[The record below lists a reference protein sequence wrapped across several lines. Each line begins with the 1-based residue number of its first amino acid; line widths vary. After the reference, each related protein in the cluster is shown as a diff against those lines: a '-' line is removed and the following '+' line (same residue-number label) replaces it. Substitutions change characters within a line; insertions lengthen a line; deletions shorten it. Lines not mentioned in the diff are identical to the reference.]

1 MAGVSVST
9 PSKENSPTYG
19 LSKTGAAL
27 TDKAQLNIASSILT
41 QEVID
46 GLKKADESVQ
56 VKPLT
61 LKIDKNTKKQAD
73 ITALTTLVSNLKTSY
88 ADVANETAML
98 KRTVS
103 AAGSGSVTASVEA
116 GVAEQTVR
124 LSVSQIAQVDSYQ
137 SKGFTSRSDTLEGIS
152 GEQSLTLSVGDKS
165 VDIKV
170 GPSTTLENIINQIND
185 GAGDVLKASIV
196 NTGGE
201 NGYKMILQ
209 SKESGEKNQIKFS
222 VKGSDKTAAEG
233 AKNVLKALGFNATET
248 EVKDDKSGTITG
260 YNLVIDTA
268 DTSAGGKQLQKAQD
282 AKFNFNGIDITRSS
296 NKVDDLIIG
305 VTFNL
310 NNVDEKNSTT
320 GALKESVI
328 TIGKDTDAVV
338 KSLKSMVTAYN
349 DLISNIT
356 TATSYDRENDVA
368 GTLNGM
374 SEITGIKRKLQNLF
388 ESTNSDGKSLQSFG
402 FSFTEKGVLSVDES
416 KLKDA
421 INKDYEGFKSFFTN
435 STEYKNA
442 GVFGTNKINETL
454 KDEISNAKL
463 KINGK
468 EIEIKLDKGDPV
480 KNANELVKLINDA
493 DIPNVKARLA
503 DNGVLQLIGTSGK
516 DIEISKDSDSTLLKA
531 LGLVAGTTPGSSTK
545 KKGFFDKLGDI
556 VTGLIGKEGT
566 LTNLTTSLKDK
577 AKIVK
582 SQKDRVQAT
591 LDKKYTMMQKQFST
605 IAVQMNALENSFNSL
620 KNTFDAMLNSN
631 K

>member
-19 LSKTGAAL
+19 LSKTGAAVS
-27 TDKAQLNIASSILT
+27 DKAQLNIASSILT
-41 QEVID
+41 QDVID
-46 GLKKADESVQ
+46 GLKDADESVQ
-56 VKPLT
+56 IKPLT

-73 ITALTTLVSNLKTSY
+73 ITALTTLVSTLKTSY

-103 AAGSGSVTASVEA
+103 AAGSGSVTANVEA

-124 LSVSQIAQVDSYQ
+124 LSVSQLAQVDSYQ
-137 SKGFTSRSDTLEGIS
+137 SKGFKSRSDTLTGITK
-152 GEQSLTLSVGDKS
+152 EESLTLSVGDKS

-170 GPSTTLENIINQIND
+170 GASTTLEDIINQIND
-185 GAGDVLKASIV
+185 GAGDAIKASIV

-222 VKGSDKTAAEG
+222 VKGSDQAAADG
-233 AKNVLKALGFNATET
+233 AKDVLKALGFNATEKAVT
-248 EVKDDKSGTITG
+248 DEKGNTTG
-260 YNLVIDTA
+260 FDFSLDFTNSEA
-268 DTSAGGKQLQKAQD
+268 KQLQKAQD

-296 NKVDDLIIG
+296 NSVDDLIIG

-349 DLISNIT
+349 DLISNVS
-356 TATSYDRENDVA
+356 TATSYDRDNGVA

-416 KLKDA
+416 KLKDT
-421 INKDYEGFKSFFTN
+421 ISKDYEGFKSFFTN

-442 GVFGTNKINETL
+442 GVFGEVQINTKL
-454 KDEISNAKL
+454 DDISGKL

-468 EIEIKLDKGDPV
+468 EIQIDLNKGNAV
-480 KNANELVKLINDA
+480 QNANELVRLINDA
-493 DIPNVKARLA
+493 EIPNVTARLA
-503 DNGVLQLIGTSGK
+503 DNGVLQLVGTGGK
-516 DIEISKDSDSTLLKA
+516 DIEISKDSDPTLLSA
-531 LGLVAGTTPGSSTK
+531 LGLEAGTTPGSSTD
-545 KKGFFDKLGDI
+545 KKGFFDKLSDI
-556 VTGLIGKEGT
+556 VTGLIGTEGT
-566 LTNLTTSLKDK
+566 LTNLTSSLKDK
-577 AKIVK
+577 SKIIQ
-582 SQKDRVQAT
+582 SQKDKVQAT
-591 LDKKYTMMQKQFST
+591 LDKKYAMMQKQFST

-620 KNTFDAMLNSN
+620 KNTFDALLNSN

>member
-19 LSKTGAAL
+19 LSKTGAAVS
-27 TDKAQLNIASSILT
+27 DKAQLNIASSILT
-41 QEVID
+41 QDVID
-46 GLKKADESVQ
+46 GLKDADESVKI
-56 VKPLT
+56 KPLT

-73 ITALTTLVSNLKTSY
+73 ITALTTLVSTLKTSY

-103 AAGSGSVTASVEA
+103 AAGSGSVTANVEA

-124 LSVSQIAQVDSYQ
+124 LSVSQLAQVDSYQ
-137 SKGFTSRSDTLEGIS
+137 SKGFKSRSETLNLGKE
-152 GEQSLTLSVGDKS
+152 ESLTLSVGDKS

-170 GPSTTLENIINQIND
+170 GASTTLEDIINQIND
-185 GAGDVLKASIV
+185 GAGDAIKASIV

-201 NGYKMILQ
+201 NGYKIILQ

-222 VKGSDKTAAEG
+222 VKGSDPDALKG
-233 AKNVLKALGFNATET
+233 AQDVLEKLGFKTNQTPITDEKGNT
-248 EVKDDKSGTITG
+248 TG
-260 YNLVIDTA
+260 YNLTINTA

-296 NKVDDLIIG
+296 NSVDDLIIG

-349 DLISNIT
+349 DLISNVS

-416 KLKDA
+416 KLKDT
-421 INKDYEGFKSFFTN
+421 ISKDYEGFKSFFTN

-442 GVFGTNKINETL
+442 GVFGKVEINQKL
-454 KDEISNAKL
+454 DDISNAKL

-468 EIEIKLDKGDPV
+468 EIDINLNKNNAV
-480 KNANELVKLINDA
+480 KNANELVRLINDA
-493 DIPNVKARLA
+493 EIPNVTARLA
-503 DNGVLQLIGTSGK
+503 DNGVLQLVGTSGK
-516 DIEISKDSDSTLLKA
+516 DIEISKDSNDALLKA
-531 LGLVAGTTPGSSTK
+531 LGLEAGTTPGSSTD
-545 KKGFFDKLGDI
+545 KKGFFDKLSDI
-556 VTGLIGKEGT
+556 VTGLIGTEGT

-577 AKIVK
+577 SKIIQ
-582 SQKDRVQAT
+582 SQKDKVQAT
-591 LDKKYTMMQKQFST
+591 LDKKYAMMQKQFST

-620 KNTFDAMLNSN
+620 KNTFDALLNSN

>member
-19 LSKTGAAL
+19 LSKTGAAVS
-27 TDKAQLNIASSILT
+27 DKAQLNIASSILT
-41 QEVID
+41 QDVID

-73 ITALTTLVSNLKTSY
+73 ITALTTLVSTLKTSY

-137 SKGFTSRSDTLEGIS
+137 SKGFNSRSDTLTGIS
-152 GEQSLTLSVGDKS
+152 SDQSLTLSVGDKS

-170 GPSTTLENIINQIND
+170 GPSTTLEDIINQIND

-222 VKGSDKTAAEG
+222 VKGDQAAADG
-233 AKNVLKALGFNATET
+233 AKKVLSALGFNATEKA
-248 EVKDDKSGTITG
+248 VIDDKGATTG
-260 YNLVIDTA
+260 FDFSFNFTGSEA
-268 DTSAGGKQLQKAQD
+268 KQLQKAQD

-356 TATSYDRENDVA
+356 TATSYDRDNDVA

-442 GVFGTNKINETL
+442 GVFGKETINTNL
-454 KDEISNAKL
+454 KDISGKL

-468 EIEIKLDKGDPV
+468 EIDINLNKNNAV
-480 KNANELVKLINDA
+480 QNANELVRLINDA
-493 DIPNVKARLA
+493 EIPNVTARLA
-503 DNGVLQLIGTSGK
+503 DNGVLQLVGTGGK
-516 DIEISKDSDSTLLKA
+516 DIEISNDSNADLLKA
-531 LGLVAGTTPGSSTK
+531 LGLEAGTTPGSSTD
-545 KKGFFDKLGDI
+545 KKGFFDKLSDI
-556 VTGLIGKEGT
+556 VTGLIGTEGT
-566 LTNLTTSLKDK
+566 LTNLTSSLKDK
-577 AKIVK
+577 SKIIQ
-582 SQKDRVQAT
+582 SQKDKVQAT
-591 LDKKYTMMQKQFST
+591 LDKKYAMMQKQFST

-620 KNTFDAMLNSN
+620 KNTFDALLNSN

>member
-19 LSKTGAAL
+19 LSKTGAAVS
-27 TDKAQLNIASSILT
+27 DKAQLNIASSILT
-41 QEVID
+41 QDVID
-46 GLKKADESVQ
+46 GLKDADESVQ
-56 VKPLT
+56 IKPLT

-73 ITALTTLVSNLKTSY
+73 ITALTTLVSTLKTSY

-137 SKGFTSRSDTLEGIS
+137 SKGFTSRSDTLTGIS
-152 GEQSLTLSVGDKS
+152 SDQSLTLSVGDKS

-170 GPSTTLENIINQIND
+170 GQSTTLEDIINQIND

-196 NTGGE
+196 NTGGD

-222 VKGSDKTAAEG
+222 VKGSDQAAADG
-233 AKNVLKALGFNATET
+233 AKKVLSALGFNATET
-248 EVKDDKSGTITG
+248 AVKDDKGTTTG
-260 YNLVIDTA
+260 FDFSLDFTKSEA
-268 DTSAGGKQLQKAQD
+268 KQLQKAQD

-296 NKVDDLIIG
+296 NSVDDLIIG

-349 DLISNIT
+349 DLISNIS
-356 TATSYDRENDVA
+356 TATSYDRENGVA

-388 ESTNSDGKSLQSFG
+388 ESSNSDGKSLQSFG

-416 KLKDA
+416 KLKDT
-421 INKDYEGFKSFFTN
+421 ISKDYEGFKSFFTN

-442 GVFGTNKINETL
+442 GVFGKETININL
-454 KDEISNAKL
+454 KDISGKL

-468 EIEIKLDKGDPV
+468 EIEINLNNNNDAV
-480 KNANELVKLINDA
+480 KNANELVRLINDA
-493 DIPNVKARLA
+493 EIPNVTARLA
-503 DNGVLQLIGTSGK
+503 DNGVLQLVGTGGK
-516 DIEISKDSDSTLLKA
+516 DIEISKGVDDNLLSA
-531 LGLVAGTTPGSSTK
+531 LGLEAGTTPGSSTD
-545 KKGFFDKLGDI
+545 KKGFFDKLSDI
-556 VTGLIGKEGT
+556 VTGLIGTEGT
-566 LTNLTTSLKDK
+566 LTNLTSSLKDK
-577 AKIVK
+577 SKIIQ
-582 SQKDRVQAT
+582 SQKDKVQAT
-591 LDKKYTMMQKQFST
+591 LDKKYAMMQKQFAT

-620 KNTFDAMLNSN
+620 KNTFDALLNSN

>member
-19 LSKTGAAL
+19 LSKTGAAVS
-27 TDKAQLNIASSILT
+27 DKAQLNIASSILT
-41 QEVID
+41 QDVID
-46 GLKKADESVQ
+46 GLKDADESVQ
-56 VKPLT
+56 IKPLT

-73 ITALTTLVSNLKTSY
+73 ITALTTLVSTLKTSY

-103 AAGSGSVTASVEA
+103 AAGSGSVTANVEA

-124 LSVSQIAQVDSYQ
+124 LSVSQLAQVDSYQ
-137 SKGFTSRSDTLEGIS
+137 SKGFKSRSETLKDITS
-152 GEQSLTLSVGDKS
+152 DQSLTLSVGDKS

-170 GPSTTLENIINQIND
+170 GASTTLEDIINQIND
-185 GAGDVLKASIV
+185 GAGDAIKASIV

-222 VKGSDKTAAEG
+222 VKGDQADG
-233 AKNVLKALGFNATET
+233 AKAVLSALGFNATET
-248 EVKDDKSGTITG
+248 AVKDDKGTTTG
-260 YNLVIDTA
+260 FDFSLDFTKSEA
-268 DTSAGGKQLQKAQD
+268 KQLQKAQD

-296 NKVDDLIIG
+296 NSVDDLIIG

-349 DLISNIT
+349 DLISNIS
-356 TATSYDRENDVA
+356 TATSYDRENGVA

-388 ESTNSDGKSLQSFG
+388 ESSNSDGKSLQNFG

-416 KLKDA
+416 KLKDT
-421 INKDYEGFKSFFTN
+421 ISKDYEGFKSFFTN

-442 GVFGTNKINETL
+442 GVFGSVQINTNLN
-454 KDEISNAKL
+454 DISGKL

-468 EIEIKLDKGDPV
+468 EIDINLNKNNAV
-480 KNANELVKLINDA
+480 QNANELVRLINDA
-493 DIPNVKARLA
+493 EIPNVTARLA
-503 DNGVLQLIGTSGK
+503 DNGVLQLIGTGGK
-516 DIEISKDSDSTLLKA
+516 DIEISKGVDDNLLQK
-531 LGLVAGTTPGSSTK
+531 LGLEAGTTPGSSTD
-545 KKGFFDKLGDI
+545 KKGFFDKLSDI
-556 VTGLIGKEGT
+556 VTGLIGTEGT
-566 LTNLTTSLKDK
+566 LTNLTSGLKDK
-577 AKIVK
+577 SKIIQ
-582 SQKDRVQAT
+582 SQKDKVQAT
-591 LDKKYTMMQKQFST
+591 LDKKYAMMQKQFST

-620 KNTFDAMLNSN
+620 KNTFDALLNSN

>member
-19 LSKTGAAL
+19 LSKTGAAVS
-27 TDKAQLNIASSILT
+27 DKAQLNIASSILT
-41 QEVID
+41 QDVID
-46 GLKKADESVQ
+46 KLKDADESVQ
-56 VKPLT
+56 IKPLT

-73 ITALTTLVSNLKTSY
+73 ITALTTLVSTLKTSY

-103 AAGSGSVTASVEA
+103 ATGSGSVTANVEA

-124 LSVSQIAQVDSYQ
+124 LSVSQLAQVDSFQ
-137 SKGFTSRSDTLEGIS
+137 SKGFESRSSTLNLS
-152 GEQSLTLSVGDKS
+152 SNAEQSISLSVGGKS
-165 VDIKV
+165 VDLKI
-170 GPSTTLENIINQIND
+170 GSSTTLEEIINQVND
-185 GAGDVLKASIV
+185 KAGDVLKASIV

-201 NGYKMILQ
+201 NGYKLILQ
-209 SKESGEKNQIKFS
+209 TKESGEKNQIKFS
-222 VKGSDKTAAEG
+222 VKGDQAAADGAKDILSKLGFDATATENADKT
-233 AKNVLKALGFNATET
+233 GF
-248 EVKDDKSGTITG
+248 DFSLDFSKSE
-260 YNLVIDTA
+260 A
-268 DTSAGGKQLQKAQD
+268 KQLQKAQD
-282 AKFNFNGIDITRSS
+282 AKFTFNGIDITRSS
-296 NKVDDLIIG
+296 NSVDDLIVG

-310 NNVDEKNSTT
+310 NSVDEKNSTT

-328 TIGKDTDAVV
+328 TIGKDTEAVV
-338 KSLKSMVTAYN
+338 KSLKDMVTAYN

-368 GTLNGM
+368 GTLNGV
-374 SEITGIKRKLQNLF
+374 SEITGMKRQLTSLF
-388 ESTNSDGKSLQSFG
+388 NSMNEDGKSLQNFG
-402 FSFTEKGVLSVDES
+402 FSFTDKGVLSLDES

-435 STEYKNA
+435 STEYENA
-442 GVFGTNKINETL
+442 GVFGTVQINTNL
-454 KDEISNAKL
+454 NDISGKL

-468 EIEIKLDKGDPV
+468 EIDIKLDKGSAI
-480 KNANELVKLINDA
+480 KNANELIKLINDA
-493 DIPNVKARLA
+493 EIPNVTARLTE
-503 DNGVLQLIGTSGK
+503 NGSLQLIGTSGK
-516 DIEISKDSDSTLLKA
+516 DIEISKDSDATLLSA
-531 LGLVAGTTPGSSTK
+531 LGLKTGITPGSSIN

-577 AKIVK
+577 AKIIN
-582 SQKDRVQAT
+582 SQKSRVQET

-620 KNTFDAMLNSN
+620 KSTFDALLNSN

>member
-19 LSKTGAAL
+19 LSKTGAAVS
-27 TDKAQLNIASSILT
+27 DKAQLNIASSILT
-41 QEVID
+41 QDVID
-46 GLKKADESVQ
+46 GLKDADESVQ
-56 VKPLT
+56 IKPLT

-73 ITALTTLVSNLKTSY
+73 ITALTTLVSTLKTSY

-103 AAGSGSVTASVEA
+103 AAGSGSVTANVEA

-124 LSVSQIAQVDSYQ
+124 LSVSQLAQVDSYQ
-137 SKGFTSRSDTLEGIS
+137 SKGFKSRSETLNLGKE
-152 GEQSLTLSVGDKS
+152 ESLTLSVGDKS

-170 GPSTTLENIINQIND
+170 GASTTLEDIINQIND
-185 GAGDVLKASIV
+185 GAGDAIKASIV

-222 VKGSDKTAAEG
+222 VAGNDPDALKG
-233 AKNVLKALGFNATET
+233 AKDVLEKLGFKAKET
-248 EVKDDKSGTITG
+248 AIQDDKGTTTG
-260 YNLVIDTA
+260 YDLVIDTA

-296 NKVDDLIIG
+296 NSVDDLIIG

-349 DLISNIT
+349 DLISNIS
-356 TATSYDRENDVA
+356 TATSYDRENGVA

-388 ESTNSDGKSLQSFG
+388 ESSNSDGKSLQNFG

-416 KLKDA
+416 KLKDT
-421 INKDYEGFKSFFTN
+421 ISKDYEGFKSFFTN

-442 GVFGTNKINETL
+442 GVFGTEKINTKL
-454 KDEISNAKL
+454 DDISGKL

-468 EIEIKLDKGDPV
+468 EIEINLNNNNDAV
-480 KNANELVKLINDA
+480 KNANELVRLINDA
-493 DIPNVKARLA
+493 EIPNVTARLA
-503 DNGVLQLIGTSGK
+503 DNGVLQLVGTGGK
-516 DIEISKDSDSTLLKA
+516 DIEISKDSNADLLKA
-531 LGLVAGTTPGSSTK
+531 LGLEAGTTPGSSTD
-545 KKGFFDKLGDI
+545 KKGFFDKLSDI
-556 VTGLIGKEGT
+556 VTGLIGTEGT
-566 LTNLTTSLKDK
+566 LTNLTSSLKDK
-577 AKIVK
+577 SKIIQ
-582 SQKDRVQAT
+582 SQKDKVQAT
-591 LDKKYTMMQKQFST
+591 LDKKYAMMQKQFAT

-620 KNTFDAMLNSN
+620 KNTFDALLNSN

>member
-19 LSKTGAAL
+19 LSKTGAAVS
-27 TDKAQLNIASSILT
+27 DKAQLNIASSILT
-41 QEVID
+41 QDVID
-46 GLKKADESVQ
+46 GLKDADESVQ
-56 VKPLT
+56 IKPLT

-73 ITALTTLVSNLKTSY
+73 ITALTTLVSTLKTSY

-98 KRTVS
+98 KRTVT
-103 AAGSGSVTASVEA
+103 AAGSGSVTANVEA

-124 LSVSQIAQVDSYQ
+124 LSVSQLAQVDSYQ
-137 SKGFTSRSDTLEGIS
+137 SKGFKSRSETLNLGKE
-152 GEQSLTLSVGDKS
+152 ESLTLSVGDKS

-170 GPSTTLENIINQIND
+170 GASTTLEDIINQIND
-185 GAGDVLKASIV
+185 GAGDAIKASIV

-222 VKGSDKTAAEG
+222 VKGSDQTAADG
-233 AKNVLKALGFNATET
+233 AKQVLSALGFNATET
-248 EVKDDKSGTITG
+248 AVKDDKGTTTG
-260 YNLVIDTA
+260 FNFTLDFTGSEA
-268 DTSAGGKQLQKAQD
+268 KQLQKAQD

-296 NKVDDLIIG
+296 NSVDDLIIG

-349 DLISNIT
+349 DLISNVS
-356 TATSYDRENDVA
+356 TATSYDRENGVA

-416 KLKDA
+416 KLKDT
-421 INKDYEGFKSFFTN
+421 ISKDYEGFKSFFTN

-442 GVFGTNKINETL
+442 GVFGSVQINTKL
-454 KDEISNAKL
+454 DDISGKL

-468 EIEIKLDKGDPV
+468 EIDINLNKNNAV
-480 KNANELVKLINDA
+480 KNANELVRLINDA
-493 DIPNVKARLA
+493 EIPNVTARLA

-516 DIEISKDSDSTLLKA
+516 DIEISKDSNADLLKA
-531 LGLVAGTTPGSSTK
+531 LGLEVGTTPGSSTD
-545 KKGFFDKLGDI
+545 KKGFFDKLSDI
-556 VTGLIGKEGT
+556 VTGLIGTEGT

-577 AKIVK
+577 SKIIQ

-591 LDKKYTMMQKQFST
+591 LDKKYAMMQKQFST

-620 KNTFDAMLNSN
+620 KNTFDALLNSN

>member
-19 LSKTGAAL
+19 LSKTGAAVS
-27 TDKAQLNIASSILT
+27 DKAQLNIASSILT
-41 QEVID
+41 QDVID
-46 GLKKADESVQ
+46 GLKDADESVQ
-56 VKPLT
+56 IKPLT

-73 ITALTTLVSNLKTSY
+73 ITALTTLVSTLKTSY

-103 AAGSGSVTASVEA
+103 AAGSGSVTANVEA

-124 LSVSQIAQVDSYQ
+124 LSVSQLAQVDSYQ
-137 SKGFTSRSDTLEGIS
+137 SKGFKSRSETLKDITS
-152 GEQSLTLSVGDKS
+152 DQSLTLSVGDKS

-170 GPSTTLENIINQIND
+170 GASTTLEDIINQIND
-185 GAGDVLKASIV
+185 GAGDAIKASIV

-222 VKGSDKTAAEG
+222 VKGDQAAADG
-233 AKNVLKALGFNATET
+233 AKAVLEKLGFKAKET
-248 EVKDDKSGTITG
+248 AIQDDKGAITG
-260 YNLVIDTA
+260 YNLEINTA

-296 NKVDDLIIG
+296 NSVDDLIIG

-349 DLISNIT
+349 DLISNIS
-356 TATSYDRENDVA
+356 TATSYDRENGVA

-388 ESTNSDGKSLQSFG
+388 ESSNSDGKILQNFG

-416 KLKDA
+416 KLKDT
-421 INKDYEGFKSFFTN
+421 ISKDYEGFKSFFTN

-442 GVFGTNKINETL
+442 GVFGNVQINTNL
-454 KDEISNAKL
+454 KDISGKL

-480 KNANELVKLINDA
+480 KNANELVRLINDA
-493 DIPNVKARLA
+493 EIPNVTARLA
-503 DNGVLQLIGTSGK
+503 DNGVLQLVGTGGK
-516 DIEISKDSDSTLLKA
+516 DIEISKGVDDNLLSA
-531 LGLVAGTTPGSSTK
+531 LGLEAGTTPGSSTD
-545 KKGFFDKLGDI
+545 KKGFFDKLSDI
-556 VTGLIGKEGT
+556 VTGLIGTEGT
-566 LTNLTTSLKDK
+566 LTNLTSSLKDK
-577 AKIVK
+577 SKIIQ
-582 SQKDRVQAT
+582 SQKDKVQAT
-591 LDKKYTMMQKQFST
+591 LDKKYAMMQKQFAT

-620 KNTFDAMLNSN
+620 KNTFDALLNSN

>member
-19 LSKTGAAL
+19 LSKTGAAVS
-27 TDKAQLNIASSILT
+27 DKAQLNIASSILT
-41 QEVID
+41 QDVID
-46 GLKKADESVQ
+46 GLKDADESVQ
-56 VKPLT
+56 IKPLT

-73 ITALTTLVSNLKTSY
+73 ITALTTLVSTLKTSY

-103 AAGSGSVTASVEA
+103 AAGSGSVTANVEA

-124 LSVSQIAQVDSYQ
+124 LSVSQLAQVDSYQ
-137 SKGFTSRSDTLEGIS
+137 SKGFKSRSETLKDITS
-152 GEQSLTLSVGDKS
+152 DQSLTLSVGDKS

-170 GPSTTLENIINQIND
+170 GASTTLEDIINQIND
-185 GAGDVLKASIV
+185 GAGDAIKASIV

-222 VKGSDKTAAEG
+222 VKGDQADG
-233 AKNVLKALGFNATET
+233 AKAVLSALGFNATET
-248 EVKDDKSGTITG
+248 AVKDDKGTTTG
-260 YNLVIDTA
+260 FDFSLDFTKSEA
-268 DTSAGGKQLQKAQD
+268 KQLQKAQD

-296 NKVDDLIIG
+296 NSVDDLIIG

-349 DLISNIT
+349 DLISNIS
-356 TATSYDRENDVA
+356 TATSYDRENGVA

-388 ESTNSDGKSLQSFG
+388 ESSNSDGKSLQNFG

-416 KLKDA
+416 KLKDT
-421 INKDYEGFKSFFTN
+421 ISKDYEGFKSFFTN

-442 GVFGTNKINETL
+442 GVFGKVEINTKL
-454 KDEISNAKL
+454 DDISGKL

-468 EIEIKLDKGDPV
+468 EIEIKLNNGNDAV
-480 KNANELVKLINDA
+480 KNANELVRLINDA
-493 DIPNVKARLA
+493 EIPNVTARLA
-503 DNGVLQLIGTSGK
+503 DNGVLQLVGTGGK
-516 DIEISKDSDSTLLKA
+516 DIEISKGVDDNLLQK
-531 LGLVAGTTPGSSTK
+531 LGLEAGTTPGSSTD
-545 KKGFFDKLGDI
+545 KKGFFDKLSDI
-556 VTGLIGKEGT
+556 VTGLIGTEGT
-566 LTNLTTSLKDK
+566 LTNLTSSLKDK
-577 AKIVK
+577 SKIIQ
-582 SQKDRVQAT
+582 SQKDKVQAT
-591 LDKKYTMMQKQFST
+591 LDKKYAMMQKQFST

-620 KNTFDAMLNSN
+620 KNTFDALLNSN

>member
-19 LSKTGAAL
+19 LSKTGAAVS
-27 TDKAQLNIASSILT
+27 DKAQLNIASSILT
-41 QEVID
+41 QDVID
-46 GLKKADESVQ
+46 GLKDADESVQ
-56 VKPLT
+56 IKPLT

-73 ITALTTLVSNLKTSY
+73 ITALTTLVSTLKTSY

-103 AAGSGSVTASVEA
+103 AAGSGSVTANVEA

-124 LSVSQIAQVDSYQ
+124 LSVSQLAQVDSYQ
-137 SKGFTSRSDTLEGIS
+137 SKGFKSRSETLTGITK
-152 GEQSLTLSVGDKS
+152 EESLTLSVGDKS

-170 GPSTTLENIINQIND
+170 GASTTLEDIINQIND
-185 GAGDVLKASIV
+185 GAGDAIKASIV

-222 VKGSDKTAAEG
+222 VKGDKADG
-233 AKNVLKALGFNATET
+233 AKQVLSALGFNATEKA
-248 EVKDDKSGTITG
+248 VIDDKGATTG
-260 YNLVIDTA
+260 FDFSFNFTGSEA
-268 DTSAGGKQLQKAQD
+268 KQLQKAQD

-296 NKVDDLIIG
+296 NSVDDLIIG

-349 DLISNIT
+349 DLISNIS
-356 TATSYDRENDVA
+356 TATSYDRENGVA

-388 ESTNSDGKSLQSFG
+388 ESSNSDGKSLQNFG

-416 KLKDA
+416 KLKDT
-421 INKDYEGFKSFFTN
+421 ISKDYEGFKSFFTN

-442 GVFGTNKINETL
+442 GVFGNVQINTKL
-454 KDEISNAKL
+454 DDISGKL

-468 EIEIKLDKGDPV
+468 EIEIKLNNGNDAV
-480 KNANELVKLINDA
+480 KNANELVRLINDA
-493 DIPNVKARLA
+493 EIPNVTARLA
-503 DNGVLQLIGTSGK
+503 DNGVLQLVGTSGK
-516 DIEISKDSDSTLLKA
+516 DIEISKGVDDNLLSA
-531 LGLVAGTTPGSSTK
+531 LGLEAGTTPGSSTD
-545 KKGFFDKLGDI
+545 KKGFFDKLSDI
-556 VTGLIGKEGT
+556 VTGLIGTEGT
-566 LTNLTTSLKDK
+566 LTNLTSSLKDK
-577 AKIVK
+577 SKIIQ
-582 SQKDRVQAT
+582 SQKDKVQAT
-591 LDKKYTMMQKQFST
+591 LDKKYAMMQKQFST

-620 KNTFDAMLNSN
+620 KNTFDALLNSN

>member
-19 LSKTGAAL
+19 LSKTGAAVS
-27 TDKAQLNIASSILT
+27 DKAQLNIASSILT
-41 QEVID
+41 QDVID
-46 GLKKADESVQ
+46 GLKDADESVQ
-56 VKPLT
+56 IKPLT

-73 ITALTTLVSNLKTSY
+73 ITALTTLVSTLKTSY

-103 AAGSGSVTASVEA
+103 AAGSGSVTANVEA

-124 LSVSQIAQVDSYQ
+124 LSVSQLAQVDSYQ
-137 SKGFTSRSDTLEGIS
+137 SKGFKSRSEALTGITK
-152 GEQSLTLSVGDKS
+152 EESLTLSVGDKS

-170 GPSTTLENIINQIND
+170 GPSTTLEDIINQIND
-185 GAGDVLKASIV
+185 GAGDAIKASIV

-222 VKGSDKTAAEG
+222 VKGDQAAANG
-233 AKNVLKALGFNATET
+233 AKEVLEKLGFNATEK
-248 EVKDDKSGTITG
+248 EIKDDTG
-260 YNLVIDTA
+260 NTTGFDFTLDFTGSEA
-268 DTSAGGKQLQKAQD
+268 KQLQKAQD

-296 NKVDDLIIG
+296 NSVDDLIIG

-349 DLISNIT
+349 DLISNIS
-356 TATSYDRENDVA
+356 TATSYDRENGVA

-388 ESTNSDGKSLQSFG
+388 ESSNSDGMSLQNFG

-416 KLKDA
+416 KLKDT
-421 INKDYEGFKSFFTN
+421 ISKDYEGFKSFFTN

-442 GVFGTNKINETL
+442 GVFGKVQINTNLN
-454 KDEISNAKL
+454 DISGTL

-468 EIEIKLDKGDPV
+468 EIKITLDKGDPV
-480 KNANELVKLINDA
+480 KNANELVRLINDA
-493 DIPNVKARLA
+493 EIPNVTARLA
-503 DNGVLQLIGTSGK
+503 DNGVLQLVGTGGK
-516 DIEISKDSDSTLLKA
+516 DIEISKGVDDNLLQK
-531 LGLVAGTTPGSSTK
+531 LGLEAGTTPGSSTD
-545 KKGFFDKLGDI
+545 KKGFFDKLSDI
-556 VTGLIGKEGT
+556 VTGLIGTEGT
-566 LTNLTTSLKDK
+566 LTNLTSSLKDK
-577 AKIVK
+577 SKIIQ
-582 SQKDRVQAT
+582 SQKDKVQAT
-591 LDKKYTMMQKQFST
+591 LDKKYAMMQKQFST

-620 KNTFDAMLNSN
+620 KNTFDALLNSN

>member
-41 QEVID
+41 QDVID

-137 SKGFTSRSDTLEGIS
+137 SKGFNSRSATLEGIS
-152 GEQSLTLSVGDKS
+152 SDQSLTLSVGDKS

-170 GPSTTLENIINQIND
+170 GQSTTLENIINQIND

-248 EVKDDKSGTITG
+248 ENADKTG
-260 YNLVIDTA
+260 FDFTLNFTGSEA
-268 DTSAGGKQLQKAQD
+268 KQLQKAQD

-310 NNVDEKNSTT
+310 NNVDETNSTT

-442 GVFGTNKINETL
+442 GVFGKEKINQKL
-454 KDEISNAKL
+454 DDISNAKL

-468 EIEIKLDKGDPV
+468 EITINLNNSNNAV

-516 DIEISKDSDSTLLKA
+516 DIEISKDSNADLLKA

>member
-19 LSKTGAAL
+19 LSKTGAAVS
-27 TDKAQLNIASSILT
+27 DKAQLNIASSILT
-41 QEVID
+41 QDVID
-46 GLKKADESVQ
+46 GLKDADESVQ
-56 VKPLT
+56 IKPLT

-73 ITALTTLVSNLKTSY
+73 ITALTTLVSTLKTSY

-98 KRTVS
+98 KRTVT
-103 AAGSGSVTASVEA
+103 AAGSGSVTANVEA

-124 LSVSQIAQVDSYQ
+124 LSVSQLAQVDSYQ
-137 SKGFTSRSDTLEGIS
+137 SKGFKSRSETLTGITK
-152 GEQSLTLSVGDKS
+152 EESLTLSVGDKS

-170 GPSTTLENIINQIND
+170 GASTTLEDIINQIND
-185 GAGDVLKASIV
+185 GAGDAIKASIV

-201 NGYKMILQ
+201 NGYKIILQ

-222 VKGSDKTAAEG
+222 VKGDNQDALKG
-233 AKNVLKALGFNATET
+233 AQDVLEKLGFMTNQTEI
-248 EVKDDKSGTITG
+248 KDDKGAITG
-260 YNLVIDTA
+260 YNLTIDTNN
-268 DTSAGGKQLQKAQD
+268 TTAGGKQLQKAQD

-296 NKVDDLIIG
+296 NSVDDLIVG

-349 DLISNIT
+349 DLISNVS
-356 TATSYDRENDVA
+356 TATSYDRENGVA

-388 ESTNSDGKSLQSFG
+388 ESSNSDGKSLQNFG

-416 KLKDA
+416 KLKDT
-421 INKDYEGFKSFFTN
+421 ISKDYEGFKSFFTN

-442 GVFGTNKINETL
+442 GVFGTEKINQKL
-454 KDEISNAKL
+454 DDISNAKL

-468 EIEIKLDKGDPV
+468 EITINLQNSNDAV
-480 KNANELVKLINDA
+480 KNANELVRLINDA
-493 DIPNVKARLA
+493 EIPNVTARLA
-503 DNGVLQLIGTSGK
+503 DNGVLQLVGTGGK
-516 DIEISKDSDSTLLKA
+516 DIEISKDSNADLLKA
-531 LGLVAGTTPGSSTK
+531 LGLEAGTTPGSSTD
-545 KKGFFDKLGDI
+545 KKGFFDKLSDI
-556 VTGLIGKEGT
+556 VTGLIGTEGT

-577 AKIVK
+577 SKIIQ
-582 SQKDRVQAT
+582 SQKDKVQAT
-591 LDKKYTMMQKQFST
+591 LDKKYAMMQKQFAT

-620 KNTFDAMLNSN
+620 KNTFDALLNSN

>member
-19 LSKTGAAL
+19 LSKTGAAVS
-27 TDKAQLNIASSILT
+27 DKAQLNIASSILT
-41 QEVID
+41 QDVID
-46 GLKKADESVQ
+46 GLKDADESVQ
-56 VKPLT
+56 IKPLT

-73 ITALTTLVSNLKTSY
+73 ITALTTLVSTLKTSY

-103 AAGSGSVTASVEA
+103 AAGSGSVTANVEA

-124 LSVSQIAQVDSYQ
+124 LSVSQLAQVDSYQ
-137 SKGFTSRSDTLEGIS
+137 SKGFKSRSETLNLGKE
-152 GEQSLTLSVGDKS
+152 ESLTLSVGDKS

-170 GPSTTLENIINQIND
+170 GASTTLEDIINQIND
-185 GAGDVLKASIV
+185 GAGDAIKASIV

-201 NGYKMILQ
+201 NGYKIILQ

-222 VKGSDKTAAEG
+222 VKGDQAAANG
-233 AKNVLKALGFNATET
+233 AKEVLEKLGFKAKET
-248 EVKDDKSGTITG
+248 AIQDDKGTTTG
-260 YNLVIDTA
+260 YNLEIDTA

-296 NKVDDLIIG
+296 NSVDDLIVG

-349 DLISNIT
+349 DLISNIS
-356 TATSYDRENDVA
+356 TATSYDRENGVA

-388 ESTNSDGKSLQSFG
+388 ESSNSDGKSLQSFG

-416 KLKDA
+416 KLKDT
-421 INKDYEGFKSFFTN
+421 ISKDYEGFKSFFTN

-442 GVFGTNKINETL
+442 GVFGSVQINTKL
-454 KDEISNAKL
+454 DDISGKL

-468 EIEIKLDKGDPV
+468 EIEINLNNNNDAV
-480 KNANELVKLINDA
+480 KNANELVRLINDA
-493 DIPNVKARLA
+493 EIPNVTARLA
-503 DNGVLQLIGTSGK
+503 DNGVLQLVGTGGK
-516 DIEISKDSDSTLLKA
+516 DIEISKGVDDALLSK
-531 LGLVAGTTPGSSTK
+531 LGLEAGTTPGSSTD
-545 KKGFFDKLGDI
+545 KKGFFDKLSDI
-556 VTGLIGKEGT
+556 VTGLIGTEGT
-566 LTNLTTSLKDK
+566 LTNLTSSLKDK
-577 AKIVK
+577 SKIIQ
-582 SQKDRVQAT
+582 SQKDKVQAT
-591 LDKKYTMMQKQFST
+591 LDKKYAMMQKQFAT

-620 KNTFDAMLNSN
+620 KNTFDALLNSN

>member
-46 GLKKADESVQ
+46 KLKGADESVKI
-56 VKPLT
+56 KPLT

-73 ITALTTLVSNLKTSY
+73 ITALTTLVSTLKTSY
-88 ADVANETAML
+88 ADVANESALL
-98 KRTVS
+98 KRTVT

-124 LSVSQIAQVDSYQ
+124 LSVSQLAQVDSYQ
-137 SKGFTSRSDTLEGIS
+137 SKGFKSRSEALGVSKDE
-152 GEQSLTLSVGDKS
+152 SLTLSVGDKK

-170 GPSTTLENIINQIND
+170 GASTTLEDIINQIND

-201 NGYKMILQ
+201 NGYKMIIQ

-248 EVKDDKSGTITG
+248 EVKDDKTQAITG
-260 YNLVIDTA
+260 YNLAITA
-268 DTSAGGKQLQKAQD
+268 DPNAGGKQLQKAQD

-442 GVFGTNKINETL
+442 GVFGKVEINQKL
-454 KDEISNAKL
+454 DDISGKL

-468 EIEIKLDKGDPV
+468 EIEIKLDKGSAV

-516 DIEISKDSDSTLLKA
+516 DIEISKDSNADLLTA
-531 LGLVAGTTPGSSTK
+531 LGLVAGTTPGSSTN

-577 AKIVK
+577 AKITK
-582 SQKDRVQAT
+582 SQKDKVQAT
-591 LDKKYTMMQKQFST
+591 LDKKYAMMQKQFAT

>member
-19 LSKTGAAL
+19 LSKTGAAVS
-27 TDKAQLNIASSILT
+27 DKAQLNIASSILT
-41 QEVID
+41 QDVID
-46 GLKKADESVQ
+46 GLKDADESVQ
-56 VKPLT
+56 IKPLT

-73 ITALTTLVSNLKTSY
+73 ITALTTLVSTLKTSY

-103 AAGSGSVTASVEA
+103 AAGSGSVTANVEA

-124 LSVSQIAQVDSYQ
+124 LSVSQLAQVDSYQ
-137 SKGFTSRSDTLEGIS
+137 SKGFKSRSEALTGITK
-152 GEQSLTLSVGDKS
+152 EESLTLSVGDKS

-170 GPSTTLENIINQIND
+170 GASTTLEDIINQIND
-185 GAGDVLKASIV
+185 GAGDAIKASIV

-222 VKGSDKTAAEG
+222 VKGDNQAALKG
-233 AKNVLKALGFNATET
+233 AQDVLEKLGFKTNQTPIT
-248 EVKDDKSGTITG
+248 DDKGNTTG
-260 YNLVIDTA
+260 YNLTINTA
-268 DTSAGGKQLQKAQD
+268 DPTAGGKQLQKAQD

-296 NKVDDLIIG
+296 NSVDDLIIG

-388 ESTNSDGKSLQSFG
+388 ESSNSDGKSLQNFG

-416 KLKDA
+416 KLKDT
-421 INKDYEGFKSFFTN
+421 ISKDYEGFKSFFTN

-442 GVFGTNKINETL
+442 GVFGTEKINQTL
-454 KDEISNAKL
+454 TNNISGKL

-468 EIEIKLDKGDPV
+468 EIQIDLNKGDAV
-480 KNANELVKLINDA
+480 KNANELVRLINDA
-493 DIPNVKARLA
+493 EIPNVTARLA
-503 DNGVLQLIGTSGK
+503 DNGVLQLVGTSGK
-516 DIEISKDSDSTLLKA
+516 DIEISKDSDSALLSA
-531 LGLVAGTTPGSSTK
+531 LGLEAGTTPGSSTD
-545 KKGFFDKLGDI
+545 KKGFFDKLSDI
-556 VTGLIGKEGT
+556 VTGLIGTEGT
-566 LTNLTTSLKDK
+566 LTNLTSSLKDK
-577 AKIVK
+577 SKIIQ
-582 SQKDRVQAT
+582 SQKDKVQAT
-591 LDKKYTMMQKQFST
+591 LDKKYAMMQKQFST

-620 KNTFDAMLNSN
+620 KNTFDALLNSN

>member
-19 LSKTGAAL
+19 LSKTGAAVS
-27 TDKAQLNIASSILT
+27 DKAQLNIASSILT
-41 QEVID
+41 QDVID
-46 GLKKADESVQ
+46 KLKDADESVQ

-73 ITALTTLVSNLKTSY
+73 ITALTTLVSTLKTSY

-103 AAGSGSVTASVEA
+103 AAGSGSVTANVEA

-124 LSVSQIAQVDSYQ
+124 LSVSQLAQVDSYQ
-137 SKGFTSRSDTLEGIS
+137 SKGFKSRSDTLTGIS
-152 GEQSLTLSVGDKS
+152 SDQSLTISVGDKS

-170 GPSTTLENIINQIND
+170 GASTTLEDIINQIND

-222 VKGSDKTAAEG
+222 VKGDKQAADG
-233 AKNVLKALGFNATET
+233 AKKVLEELGFKTNET
-248 EVKDDKSGTITG
+248 EIKDDQGKITG
-260 YNLVIDTA
+260 YNLAINTA

-296 NKVDDLIIG
+296 NSVNDLIIG

-356 TATSYDRENDVA
+356 TATSYDRENNAA

-374 SEITGIKRKLQNLF
+374 SEITGIKRQLQHLF
-388 ESTNSDGKSLQSFG
+388 GSSNSDGKSLQSFG

-421 INKDYEGFKSFFTN
+421 ISKDYEGFKSFFTN

-442 GVFGTNKINETL
+442 GVFGKEKINAKL
-454 KDEISNAKL
+454 DDISGKL

-468 EIEIKLDKGDPV
+468 EITINLNKGSAV
-480 KNANELVKLINDA
+480 QNANELVKLINDA

-503 DNGVLQLIGTSGK
+503 DNGVLQLVGTGGK
-516 DIEISKDSDSTLLKA
+516 DIEISKDSSADLLKA
-531 LGLVAGTTPGSSTK
+531 LGLEAGTTPGSSTN
-545 KKGFFDKLGDI
+545 KKGFFDELGDI
-556 VTGLIGKEGT
+556 ITGLIGKEGT
-566 LTNLTTSLKDK
+566 LTSLTTSLKDK
-577 AKIVK
+577 AKIIK

-605 IAVQMNALENSFNSL
+605 IAVQMNTLENSFNSL
-620 KNTFDAMLNSN
+620 KNTFDALLNSN

>member
-19 LSKTGAAL
+19 LSKTGAAVS
-27 TDKAQLNIASSILT
+27 DKAQLNIASSILT
-41 QEVID
+41 QDVID
-46 GLKKADESVQ
+46 GLKDADESVQ
-56 VKPLT
+56 IKPLT

-73 ITALTTLVSNLKTSY
+73 ITALTTLVSTLKTSY

-98 KRTVS
+98 KRTVT
-103 AAGSGSVTASVEA
+103 AAGSGSVTANVEA

-124 LSVSQIAQVDSYQ
+124 LSVSQLAQVDSYQ
-137 SKGFTSRSDTLEGIS
+137 SKGFKSRSDTLTGITS
-152 GEQSLTLSVGDKS
+152 DQSLTLSVGDKS

-170 GPSTTLENIINQIND
+170 GASTTLEDIINQIND
-185 GAGDVLKASIV
+185 GAGDAIKASIV

-222 VKGSDKTAAEG
+222 VKGDQTAADG
-233 AKNVLKALGFNATET
+233 AKDVLEKLGFKAKET
-248 EVKDDKSGTITG
+248 AIQDDKGTTTG
-260 YNLVIDTA
+260 FDFSFNFTGSEA
-268 DTSAGGKQLQKAQD
+268 KQLQKAQD

-296 NKVDDLIIG
+296 NSVDDLIIG

-349 DLISNIT
+349 DLISNIS
-356 TATSYDRENDVA
+356 TATSYDRENGVA

-388 ESTNSDGKSLQSFG
+388 ESSNSDGKSLQNFG

-416 KLKDA
+416 KLKDT
-421 INKDYEGFKSFFTN
+421 ISKDYEGFKSFFTN

-442 GVFGTNKINETL
+442 GVFGTEKINTKL
-454 KDEISNAKL
+454 DDISNAKL

-468 EIEIKLDKGDPV
+468 EITINLQNGNDAV
-480 KNANELVKLINDA
+480 KNANELVRLINDA
-493 DIPNVKARLA
+493 EIPNVTARLA
-503 DNGVLQLIGTSGK
+503 DNGVLQLVGTGGK
-516 DIEISKDSDSTLLKA
+516 DIEISKGVDDALLSK
-531 LGLVAGTTPGSSTK
+531 LGLEAGTTPGSSTD
-545 KKGFFDKLGDI
+545 KKGFFDKLSDI
-556 VTGLIGKEGT
+556 VTGLIGTEGT
-566 LTNLTTSLKDK
+566 LTNLTSSLKDK
-577 AKIVK
+577 SKIIQ
-582 SQKDRVQAT
+582 SQKDKVQAT
-591 LDKKYTMMQKQFST
+591 LDKKYAMMQKQFST

-620 KNTFDAMLNSN
+620 KNTFDALLNSN

>member
-19 LSKTGAAL
+19 LSKTGAAVS
-27 TDKAQLNIASSILT
+27 DKAQLNIASSILT
-41 QEVID
+41 QDVID
-46 GLKKADESVQ
+46 GLKDADESVQ
-56 VKPLT
+56 IKPLT

-73 ITALTTLVSNLKTSY
+73 ITALTTLVSTLKTSY

-103 AAGSGSVTASVEA
+103 AAGSGSVTANVEA

-124 LSVSQIAQVDSYQ
+124 LSVSQLAQVDSYQ
-137 SKGFTSRSDTLEGIS
+137 SKGFKSRSETLNLGKE
-152 GEQSLTLSVGDKS
+152 ESLTLSVGDKS

-170 GPSTTLENIINQIND
+170 GASTTLEDIINQIND
-185 GAGDVLKASIV
+185 GAGDAIKASIV

-222 VKGSDKTAAEG
+222 VKGDKADG
-233 AKNVLKALGFNATET
+233 AKDVLKALGFNATEKAVT
-248 EVKDDKSGTITG
+248 DEKGNTTG
-260 YNLVIDTA
+260 FDFSLDFTNSEA
-268 DTSAGGKQLQKAQD
+268 KQLQKAQD

-296 NKVDDLIIG
+296 NSVDDLIVG

-349 DLISNIT
+349 DLISNIS
-356 TATSYDRENDVA
+356 TATSYDRENGVA

-416 KLKDA
+416 KLKDT
-421 INKDYEGFKSFFTN
+421 ISKDYEGFKSFFTN

-442 GVFGTNKINETL
+442 GVFGKETININL
-454 KDEISNAKL
+454 KDISGKL

-468 EIEIKLDKGDPV
+468 EIEINLNKNNAV
-480 KNANELVKLINDA
+480 QNANELVRLINDA
-493 DIPNVKARLA
+493 EIPNVTARLA
-503 DNGVLQLIGTSGK
+503 DNGVLQLVGTGGK
-516 DIEISKDSDSTLLKA
+516 DIEISKDSNADLLSA
-531 LGLVAGTTPGSSTK
+531 LGLEAGTTPGSSTD
-545 KKGFFDKLGDI
+545 KKGFFDKLSDI
-556 VTGLIGKEGT
+556 VTGLIGTEGT
-566 LTNLTTSLKDK
+566 LTNLTSSLKDK
-577 AKIVK
+577 SKIIQ
-582 SQKDRVQAT
+582 SQKDKVQAT
-591 LDKKYTMMQKQFST
+591 LDKKYAMMQKQFAT

-620 KNTFDAMLNSN
+620 KNTFDALLNSN

>member
-19 LSKTGAAL
+19 LSKTGAAVS
-27 TDKAQLNIASSILT
+27 DKAQLNIASSILT
-41 QEVID
+41 QDVID
-46 GLKKADESVQ
+46 GLKDADESVQ
-56 VKPLT
+56 IKPLT

-73 ITALTTLVSNLKTSY
+73 ITALTTLVSTLKTSY

-103 AAGSGSVTASVEA
+103 AAGSGSVTANVEA

-124 LSVSQIAQVDSYQ
+124 LSVSQLAQVDSYQ
-137 SKGFTSRSDTLEGIS
+137 SKGFKSRSETLKDITS
-152 GEQSLTLSVGDKS
+152 DQSLTLSVGDKS

-170 GPSTTLENIINQIND
+170 GASTTLEDIINQIND
-185 GAGDVLKASIV
+185 GAGDAIKASIV

-222 VKGSDKTAAEG
+222 VKGSDQAALQG
-233 AKNVLKALGFNATET
+233 AQDVLEKLGFMTNQTEI
-248 EVKDDKSGTITG
+248 KDDKNQVTG
-260 YNLVIDTA
+260 YNLTIDTNN
-268 DTSAGGKQLQKAQD
+268 TSAGGKQLQKAQD

-296 NKVDDLIIG
+296 NSVDDLIVG

-349 DLISNIT
+349 DLISNIS
-356 TATSYDRENDVA
+356 TATSYDRENGVA

-374 SEITGIKRKLQNLF
+374 SEITGIKRRLQNLF
-388 ESTNSDGKSLQSFG
+388 ESSNSDGKSLQNFG

-416 KLKDA
+416 KLKDT
-421 INKDYEGFKSFFTN
+421 ISKDYEGFKSFFTN

-442 GVFGTNKINETL
+442 GVFGKETININL
-454 KDEISNAKL
+454 KDISGKL

-468 EIEIKLDKGDPV
+468 EIQIDLNKGDAV
-480 KNANELVKLINDA
+480 KNANELVRLINDA
-493 DIPNVKARLA
+493 EIPNVTARLA
-503 DNGVLQLIGTSGK
+503 DNGVLQLVGTGGK
-516 DIEISKDSDSTLLKA
+516 DIEISKDSDPALLKA
-531 LGLVAGTTPGSSTK
+531 LGLEAGTTPGSSTD
-545 KKGFFDKLGDI
+545 KKGFFDKLSDI
-556 VTGLIGKEGT
+556 VTGLIGTEGT
-566 LTNLTTSLKDK
+566 LTNLTSSLKDK
-577 AKIVK
+577 SKIIQ
-582 SQKDRVQAT
+582 SQKDKVQAT
-591 LDKKYTMMQKQFST
+591 LDKKYAMMQKQFST

-620 KNTFDAMLNSN
+620 KNTFDALLNSN

>member
-19 LSKTGAAL
+19 LSKTGAAVS
-27 TDKAQLNIASSILT
+27 DKAQLNIASSILT
-41 QEVID
+41 QDVID
-46 GLKKADESVQ
+46 GLKDADESVQ
-56 VKPLT
+56 IKPLT

-73 ITALTTLVSNLKTSY
+73 ITALTTLVSTLKTSY

-103 AAGSGSVTASVEA
+103 AAGSGSVTANVEA

-124 LSVSQIAQVDSYQ
+124 LSVSQLAQVDSYQ
-137 SKGFTSRSDTLEGIS
+137 SKGFKSRSETLKDITS
-152 GEQSLTLSVGDKS
+152 DQSLTLSVGDKS

-170 GPSTTLENIINQIND
+170 GASTTLEDIINQIND
-185 GAGDVLKASIV
+185 GAGDAIKASIV

-222 VKGSDKTAAEG
+222 VKGDQADG
-233 AKNVLKALGFNATET
+233 AKAVLSALGFNATET
-248 EVKDDKSGTITG
+248 AVKDDKGTTTG
-260 YNLVIDTA
+260 FDFSLDFTKSEA
-268 DTSAGGKQLQKAQD
+268 KQLQKAQD

-296 NKVDDLIIG
+296 NSVDDLIIG

-349 DLISNIT
+349 DLISNIS
-356 TATSYDRENDVA
+356 TATSYDRENGVA

-388 ESTNSDGKSLQSFG
+388 ESSNSDGKSLQNFG

-416 KLKDA
+416 KLKDT
-421 INKDYEGFKSFFTN
+421 ISKDYEGFKSFFTN

-442 GVFGTNKINETL
+442 GVFGSVQINTNLN
-454 KDEISNAKL
+454 DISGKL

-468 EIEIKLDKGDPV
+468 EIDINLNKNNAV
-480 KNANELVKLINDA
+480 QNANELVRLINDA
-493 DIPNVKARLA
+493 EIPNVTARLA
-503 DNGVLQLIGTSGK
+503 DNGVLQLIGTGGK
-516 DIEISKDSDSTLLKA
+516 DIEISKGVDDNLLQK
-531 LGLVAGTTPGSSTK
+531 LGLEAGTTPGSSTD
-545 KKGFFDKLGDI
+545 KKGFFDKLSDI
-556 VTGLIGKEGT
+556 VTGLIGTEGT
-566 LTNLTTSLKDK
+566 LTNLTSSLKDK
-577 AKIVK
+577 SKIIQ
-582 SQKDRVQAT
+582 SQKDKVQAT
-591 LDKKYTMMQKQFST
+591 LDKKYAMMQKQFAT

-620 KNTFDAMLNSN
+620 KNTFDALLNSN

>member
-19 LSKTGAAL
+19 LSKTGAAVS
-27 TDKAQLNIASSILT
+27 DKAQLNIASSILT
-41 QEVID
+41 QDVID
-46 GLKKADESVQ
+46 GLKDADESVQ
-56 VKPLT
+56 IKPLT

-73 ITALTTLVSNLKTSY
+73 ITALTTLVSTLKTSY

-98 KRTVS
+98 KRTVT
-103 AAGSGSVTASVEA
+103 AAGSGSVTANVEA

-124 LSVSQIAQVDSYQ
+124 LSVSQLAQVDSYQ
-137 SKGFTSRSDTLEGIS
+137 SKGFKSRSETLTGITK
-152 GEQSLTLSVGDKS
+152 EESLTLSVGDKS

-170 GPSTTLENIINQIND
+170 GASTTLEDIINQIND
-185 GAGDVLKASIV
+185 GAGDAIKASIV

-222 VKGSDKTAAEG
+222 VKGDQAAADG
-233 AKNVLKALGFNATET
+233 AKDVLEKLGFKAKET
-248 EVKDDKSGTITG
+248 AITDDKGAITG
-260 YNLVIDTA
+260 YNLEIDTA

-296 NKVDDLIIG
+296 NSVDDLIIG

-349 DLISNIT
+349 DLISNIS
-356 TATSYDRENDVA
+356 TATSYDRENGVA

-388 ESTNSDGKSLQSFG
+388 ESSNSDGMSLQNFG

-416 KLKDA
+416 KLKDT
-421 INKDYEGFKSFFTN
+421 ISKDYEGFKSFFTN

-442 GVFGTNKINETL
+442 GVFGTEKINQTL
-454 KDEISNAKL
+454 TNNISGKL

-468 EIEIKLDKGDPV
+468 EIQIDLNKGDAV
-480 KNANELVKLINDA
+480 KNANELVRLINDA
-493 DIPNVKARLA
+493 EIPNVTARLA
-503 DNGVLQLIGTSGK
+503 DNGVLQLVGTSGK
-516 DIEISKDSDSTLLKA
+516 DIEISNDSDSALLKA
-531 LGLVAGTTPGSSTK
+531 LGLEAGTTPGSSTD
-545 KKGFFDKLGDI
+545 KKGFFDKLSDI
-556 VTGLIGKEGT
+556 VTGLIGTEGT
-566 LTNLTTSLKDK
+566 LTNLTSSLKDK
-577 AKIVK
+577 SKIIQ
-582 SQKDRVQAT
+582 SQKDKVQAT
-591 LDKKYTMMQKQFST
+591 LDKKYAMMQKQFST

-620 KNTFDAMLNSN
+620 KNTFDALLNSN

>member
-41 QEVID
+41 QDVID

-56 VKPLT
+56 IKPLT

-73 ITALTTLVSNLKTSY
+73 ITALTTLVSTLKTSY
-88 ADVANETAML
+88 ADVANETALL

-124 LSVSQIAQVDSYQ
+124 LSVSQLAQVDSYQ
-137 SKGFTSRSDTLEGIS
+137 SKGFNSRSATLEGIS
-152 GEQSLTLSVGDKS
+152 SDQSLTLSVGDKS

-170 GPSTTLENIINQIND
+170 GASTRLEDIINQIND
-185 GAGDVLKASIV
+185 GAGDAIKASIV

-201 NGYKMILQ
+201 NGYKMIIQ

-260 YNLVIDTA
+260 YTLTIDTA

-310 NNVDEKNSTT
+310 NSVDEKNSTT

-356 TATSYDRENDVA
+356 TATSYDRENDAA
-368 GTLNGM
+368 GTLHGM

-442 GVFGTNKINETL
+442 GVFGKVQINTKL
-454 KDEISNAKL
+454 DDISNAKL

-468 EIEIKLDKGDPV
+468 EITINLNNSNNAV

-503 DNGVLQLIGTSGK
+503 DNGALQLIGTSGK
-516 DIEISKDSDSTLLKA
+516 DIEISKDSNADLLKA
-531 LGLVAGTTPGSSTK
+531 LGLTAGTTPGSSTK

-577 AKIVK
+577 AKITK
-582 SQKDRVQAT
+582 SQKERVQAT
-591 LDKKYTMMQKQFST
+591 LDKKYAMMQKQFST

>member
-41 QEVID
+41 QDVID

-124 LSVSQIAQVDSYQ
+124 LSVSQLAQVDSYQ
-137 SKGFTSRSDTLEGIS
+137 SKGFKSRSEALGVSKDE
-152 GEQSLTLSVGDKS
+152 SLTLSVGNKS

-170 GPSTTLENIINQIND
+170 GASTTLENIINQIND

-201 NGYKMILQ
+201 NGYKIILQ

-248 EVKDDKSGTITG
+248 EVKDDKTQAITG
-260 YNLVIDTA
+260 YNLVINTA

-442 GVFGTNKINETL
+442 GVFGKETINTTL
-454 KDEISNAKL
+454 KDNISGKL

-468 EIEIKLDKGDPV
+468 EIQIDLKKGDAV

-493 DIPNVKARLA
+493 DIPNVKARIA
-503 DNGVLQLIGTSGK
+503 DNGVLQLIGTGGK
-516 DIEISKDSDSTLLKA
+516 DIEISKDSSDELLKK
-531 LGLVAGTTPGSSTK
+531 LGLEAGTTPGSSTK

-577 AKIVK
+577 AKITK
-582 SQKDRVQAT
+582 SQKDKVQAT
-591 LDKKYTMMQKQFST
+591 LDKKYAMMQKQFST

>member
-41 QEVID
+41 QDVID

-124 LSVSQIAQVDSYQ
+124 LSVSQLAQVDSYQ
-137 SKGFTSRSDTLEGIS
+137 SKGFKSRSEALGVSKDE
-152 GEQSLTLSVGDKS
+152 SLTLSVGNKS

-170 GPSTTLENIINQIND
+170 GASTTLENIINQIND

-201 NGYKMILQ
+201 NGYKIILQ

-248 EVKDDKSGTITG
+248 EVKDDKTQAITG
-260 YNLVIDTA
+260 YNLVINTA
-268 DTSAGGKQLQKAQD
+268 DPNAGGKQLQKAQD

-442 GVFGTNKINETL
+442 GVFGKETINTTL
-454 KDEISNAKL
+454 KDNISGKL

-468 EIEIKLDKGDPV
+468 EIQIDLKKGDAV

-493 DIPNVKARLA
+493 DIPNVKARIA
-503 DNGVLQLIGTSGK
+503 DNGVLQLIGTGGK
-516 DIEISKDSDSTLLKA
+516 DIEISKDSSDELLKK
-531 LGLVAGTTPGSSTK
+531 LGLEAGTTPGSSTK

-577 AKIVK
+577 AKITK
-582 SQKDRVQAT
+582 SQKDKVQAT
-591 LDKKYTMMQKQFST
+591 LDKKYAMMQKQFST

>member
-19 LSKTGAAL
+19 LSKTGAAVS
-27 TDKAQLNIASSILT
+27 DKAQLNIASSILT
-41 QEVID
+41 QDVID
-46 GLKKADESVQ
+46 GLKDADESVQ
-56 VKPLT
+56 IKPLT

-73 ITALTTLVSNLKTSY
+73 ITALTTLVSTLKTSY

-103 AAGSGSVTASVEA
+103 AAGSGSVTANVEA

-124 LSVSQIAQVDSYQ
+124 LSVSQLAQVDSYQ
-137 SKGFTSRSDTLEGIS
+137 SKGFKSRSETLTGITK
-152 GEQSLTLSVGDKS
+152 EESLTLSVGDKS

-170 GPSTTLENIINQIND
+170 GASTTLEDIINQIND
-185 GAGDVLKASIV
+185 GAGDAIKASIV

-222 VKGSDKTAAEG
+222 VKGDQAAADG
-233 AKNVLKALGFNATET
+233 AKDVLEKLGFMTNQTEI
-248 EVKDDKSGTITG
+248 KDDKNQVTG
-260 YNLVIDTA
+260 YNLTIDT
-268 DTSAGGKQLQKAQD
+268 DNTSAGGKQLQKAQD

-296 NKVDDLIIG
+296 NSVDDLIIG

-388 ESTNSDGKSLQSFG
+388 ESSNSDGKSLQNFG

-416 KLKDA
+416 KLKDT
-421 INKDYEGFKSFFTN
+421 ISKDYEGFKSFFTN

-442 GVFGTNKINETL
+442 GVFGTETINTTL
-454 KDEISNAKL
+454 KDNISGTL

-468 EIEIKLDKGDPV
+468 EIKIELKNNDAV
-480 KNANELVKLINDA
+480 KNANELVRLINDA
-493 DIPNVKARLA
+493 EIPNVTARLA
-503 DNGVLQLIGTSGK
+503 DNGVLQLVGTGGK
-516 DIEISKDSDSTLLKA
+516 DIEISKGVDDALLSK
-531 LGLVAGTTPGSSTK
+531 LGLEAGTTPGSSTD
-545 KKGFFDKLGDI
+545 KKGFFDKLSDI
-556 VTGLIGKEGT
+556 VTGLIGTEGT
-566 LTNLTTSLKDK
+566 LTNLTSSLKDK
-577 AKIVK
+577 SKIIQ
-582 SQKDRVQAT
+582 SQKDKVQAT
-591 LDKKYTMMQKQFST
+591 LDKKYAMMQKQFST

-620 KNTFDAMLNSN
+620 KNTFDALLNSN

>member
-41 QEVID
+41 QDVID
-46 GLKKADESVQ
+46 GLKDADESVQ
-56 VKPLT
+56 IKPLT

-73 ITALTTLVSNLKTSY
+73 ITALTTLVSTLKTSY

-103 AAGSGSVTASVEA
+103 AAGSGSVTANVEA

-124 LSVSQIAQVDSYQ
+124 LSVSQLAQVDSYQ
-137 SKGFTSRSDTLEGIS
+137 SKGFKSRSEALAGITK
-152 GEQSLTLSVGDKS
+152 EESLTLSVGNKS

-170 GPSTTLENIINQIND
+170 GPSTTLEDIINQIND
-185 GAGDVLKASIV
+185 GAGDAIKASIV

-222 VKGSDKTAAEG
+222 VKGDQAAANG
-233 AKNVLKALGFNATET
+233 AKEVLEKLGFKAKET
-248 EVKDDKSGTITG
+248 AIQDDQGKTTG
-260 YNLVIDTA
+260 YNLAIDTA

-349 DLISNIT
+349 DLISNIS
-356 TATSYDRENDVA
+356 TATSYDRENGVA

-388 ESTNSDGKSLQSFG
+388 ESSNSDGKSLQNFG

-416 KLKDA
+416 KLKDT
-421 INKDYEGFKSFFTN
+421 ISKDYEGFKSFFTN

-442 GVFGTNKINETL
+442 GVFGEVQINTNLN
-454 KDEISNAKL
+454 DISGKL

-468 EIEIKLDKGDPV
+468 EIQIDLNKGDAV
-480 KNANELVKLINDA
+480 KNANELVRLINDA
-493 DIPNVKARLA
+493 EIPNVTARLA
-503 DNGVLQLIGTSGK
+503 DNGVLQLVGTGGK
-516 DIEISKDSDSTLLKA
+516 DIEISKDSDPALLKA
-531 LGLVAGTTPGSSTK
+531 LGLEAGTTPGSSTD
-545 KKGFFDKLGDI
+545 KKGFFDKLSDI
-556 VTGLIGKEGT
+556 VTGLIGTEGT
-566 LTNLTTSLKDK
+566 LTNLTSSLKDK
-577 AKIVK
+577 SKIIQ
-582 SQKDRVQAT
+582 SQKDKVQAT
-591 LDKKYTMMQKQFST
+591 LDKKYAMMQKQFST

-620 KNTFDAMLNSN
+620 KNTFDALLNSN

>member
-19 LSKTGAAL
+19 LSKTGAAVS
-27 TDKAQLNIASSILT
+27 DKAQLNIASSILT
-41 QEVID
+41 QDVID
-46 GLKKADESVQ
+46 GLKDADESVQ
-56 VKPLT
+56 IKPLT

-73 ITALTTLVSNLKTSY
+73 ITALTTLVSTLKTSY

-103 AAGSGSVTASVEA
+103 AAGSGSVTANVEA

-124 LSVSQIAQVDSYQ
+124 LSVSQLAQVDSYQ
-137 SKGFTSRSDTLEGIS
+137 SKGFKSRSEALTGITK
-152 GEQSLTLSVGDKS
+152 EESLTLSVGDKS

-170 GPSTTLENIINQIND
+170 GASTTLEDIINQIND
-185 GAGDVLKASIV
+185 GAGDAIKASIV

-222 VKGSDKTAAEG
+222 VKGDQADG
-233 AKNVLKALGFNATET
+233 AKQVLEKLGFATKET
-248 EVKDDKSGTITG
+248 PIVDDKGVTTG
-260 YNLVIDTA
+260 YTLEIDTTK
-268 DTSAGGKQLQKAQD
+268 DVGGKQLQKAQD

-296 NKVDDLIIG
+296 NSVDDLIVG

-349 DLISNIT
+349 DLISNIS
-356 TATSYDRENDVA
+356 TATSYDRENGVA

-388 ESTNSDGKSLQSFG
+388 ESSNSDGKSLQNFG

-416 KLKDA
+416 KLKDT
-421 INKDYEGFKSFFTN
+421 ISKDYEGFKSFFTN

-442 GVFGTNKINETL
+442 GVFGTEKINQTL
-454 KDEISNAKL
+454 TNNISGKL

-468 EIEIKLDKGDPV
+468 EIQIDLNKGDAV
-480 KNANELVKLINDA
+480 KNANELVRLINDA
-493 DIPNVKARLA
+493 EIPNVTARLA
-503 DNGVLQLIGTSGK
+503 DNGVLQLVGTSGK
-516 DIEISKDSDSTLLKA
+516 DIEISKDSNADLLSA
-531 LGLVAGTTPGSSTK
+531 LGLEAGTTPGSSTD
-545 KKGFFDKLGDI
+545 KKGFFDKLSDI
-556 VTGLIGKEGT
+556 VTGLIGTEGT
-566 LTNLTTSLKDK
+566 LTNLTSSLKDK
-577 AKIVK
+577 SKIIQ
-582 SQKDRVQAT
+582 SQKDKVQAT
-591 LDKKYTMMQKQFST
+591 LDKKYAMMQKQFST

-620 KNTFDAMLNSN
+620 KNTFDALLNSN

>member
-19 LSKTGAAL
+19 LSKTGAAVS
-27 TDKAQLNIASSILT
+27 DKAQLNIASSILT
-41 QEVID
+41 QDVID
-46 GLKKADESVQ
+46 GLKDADESVQ
-56 VKPLT
+56 IKPLT

-73 ITALTTLVSNLKTSY
+73 ITALTTLVSTLKTSY

-103 AAGSGSVTASVEA
+103 AAGSGSVTANVEA

-124 LSVSQIAQVDSYQ
+124 LSVSQLAQVDSYQ
-137 SKGFTSRSDTLEGIS
+137 SKGFKSRSETLKDITS
-152 GEQSLTLSVGDKS
+152 DQSLTLSVGDKS

-170 GPSTTLENIINQIND
+170 GASTTLEDIINQIND
-185 GAGDVLKASIV
+185 GAGDAIKASIV

-222 VKGSDKTAAEG
+222 VKGSDQAAADG
-233 AKNVLKALGFNATET
+233 AKKVLSALGFNATET
-248 EVKDDKSGTITG
+248 AVKDDKGTTTG
-260 YNLVIDTA
+260 FDFSLDFTKSEA
-268 DTSAGGKQLQKAQD
+268 KQLQKAQD

-296 NKVDDLIIG
+296 NSVDDLIIG

-349 DLISNIT
+349 DLISNIS
-356 TATSYDRENDVA
+356 TATSYDRENGVA

-388 ESTNSDGKSLQSFG
+388 ESSNSDGKSLQSFG

-416 KLKDA
+416 KLKDT
-421 INKDYEGFKSFFTN
+421 ISKDYEGFKSFFTN

-442 GVFGTNKINETL
+442 GVFGKETININL
-454 KDEISNAKL
+454 KDISGKL

-480 KNANELVKLINDA
+480 KNANELVRLINDA
-493 DIPNVKARLA
+493 EIPNVTARLA
-503 DNGVLQLIGTSGK
+503 DNGVLQLVGTGGK
-516 DIEISKDSDSTLLKA
+516 DIEISKGVDDNLLQK
-531 LGLVAGTTPGSSTK
+531 LGLEAGTTPGSSTD
-545 KKGFFDKLGDI
+545 KKGFFDKLSDI
-556 VTGLIGKEGT
+556 VTGLIGTEGT
-566 LTNLTTSLKDK
+566 LTNLTSSLKDK
-577 AKIVK
+577 SKIIQ
-582 SQKDRVQAT
+582 SQKDKVQAT
-591 LDKKYTMMQKQFST
+591 LDKKYAMMQKQFAT

-620 KNTFDAMLNSN
+620 KNTFDALLNSN

>member
-41 QEVID
+41 QDVID

-152 GEQSLTLSVGDKS
+152 SEQSLTLSVGDKS

-201 NGYKMILQ
+201 NGYKIILQ

-222 VKGSDKTAAEG
+222 VKGDKADG
-233 AKNVLKALGFNATET
+233 AKQVLEKLGFNAKET
-248 EVKDDKSGTITG
+248 QIKDNQGKITG
-260 YNLVIDTA
+260 YDLAITA
-268 DTSAGGKQLQKAQD
+268 DPNAGGKQLQKAQD

-442 GVFGTNKINETL
+442 GVFGKVQINQTLTTN
-454 KDEISNAKL
+454 ISGKL

-468 EIEIKLDKGDPV
+468 EIKIELKDSNPV

-516 DIEISKDSDSTLLKA
+516 DIEISKDSDSTLLTA

>member
-41 QEVID
+41 QDVID

-73 ITALTTLVSNLKTSY
+73 ITALTTLVSTLKTSY

-98 KRTVS
+98 KRTVT
-103 AAGSGSVTASVEA
+103 AAGSGSVTANVEA

-124 LSVSQIAQVDSYQ
+124 LSVSQLAQVDSYQ
-137 SKGFTSRSDTLEGIS
+137 SKGFKSRSEALTGITK
-152 GEQSLTLSVGDKS
+152 EENLTLSVGDKS

-170 GPSTTLENIINQIND
+170 GASTTLEDIINQIND
-185 GAGDVLKASIV
+185 GAGDAIKASIV

-222 VKGSDKTAAEG
+222 VKGDQAAANG
-233 AKNVLKALGFNATET
+233 AKEVLEKLGFMTNQTEI
-248 EVKDDKSGTITG
+248 KDDKNQVTG
-260 YNLVIDTA
+260 YNLTIDTNN
-268 DTSAGGKQLQKAQD
+268 TSAGGKQLQKAQD

-296 NKVDDLIIG
+296 NSVDDLIVG

-356 TATSYDRENDVA
+356 TATSYDRDNDVA

-388 ESTNSDGKSLQSFG
+388 ESTNSDGKSLQNFG

-416 KLKDA
+416 KLKDT
-421 INKDYEGFKSFFTN
+421 ISKDYEGFKSFFTN

-442 GVFGTNKINETL
+442 GVFGEVQINTKL
-454 KDEISNAKL
+454 DDISNAKL

-468 EIEIKLDKGDPV
+468 EITINLQNGNDAV
-480 KNANELVKLINDA
+480 KNANELVRLINDA
-493 DIPNVKARLA
+493 EIPNVTARLA
-503 DNGVLQLIGTSGK
+503 DNGVLQLVGTGGK
-516 DIEISKDSDSTLLKA
+516 DIEISKGVDDNLLQK
-531 LGLVAGTTPGSSTK
+531 LGLEAGTTPGSSAD
-545 KKGFFDKLGDI
+545 KKGFFDKLSDI
-556 VTGLIGKEGT
+556 VTGLIGTEGT
-566 LTNLTTSLKDK
+566 LTNLTSSLKDK
-577 AKIVK
+577 SKIIQ
-582 SQKDRVQAT
+582 SQKDKVQAT
-591 LDKKYTMMQKQFST
+591 LDKKYAMMQKQFST

-620 KNTFDAMLNSN
+620 KNTFDALLNSN

>member
-19 LSKTGAAL
+19 LSKTGAAVS
-27 TDKAQLNIASSILT
+27 DKAQLNIASSILT
-41 QEVID
+41 QDVID
-46 GLKKADESVQ
+46 GLKDADESVQ
-56 VKPLT
+56 IKPLT

-73 ITALTTLVSNLKTSY
+73 ITALTTLVSTLKTSY

-103 AAGSGSVTASVEA
+103 AAGSGSVTANVEA

-124 LSVSQIAQVDSYQ
+124 LSVSQLAQVDSYQ
-137 SKGFTSRSDTLEGIS
+137 SKGFKSRSETLTGITS
-152 GEQSLTLSVGDKS
+152 DQSLTLSVGDKS

-170 GPSTTLENIINQIND
+170 GASTTLEDIINQIND
-185 GAGDVLKASIV
+185 GAGDAIKASIV

-222 VKGSDKTAAEG
+222 VKGDQTAADG
-233 AKNVLKALGFNATET
+233 AKAVLEKLGFMTNQTEI
-248 EVKDDKSGTITG
+248 KDDKNQVTG
-260 YNLVIDTA
+260 YNLTIDTNN
-268 DTSAGGKQLQKAQD
+268 TSAGGKQLQKAQD

-296 NKVDDLIIG
+296 NSVDDLIIG

-349 DLISNIT
+349 DLISNIS
-356 TATSYDRENDVA
+356 TATSYDRENGVA

-388 ESTNSDGKSLQSFG
+388 ESSNSDGKSLQNFG

-416 KLKDA
+416 KLKDT
-421 INKDYEGFKSFFTN
+421 ISKDYEGFKSFFTN

-442 GVFGTNKINETL
+442 GVFGTEKINTKL
-454 KDEISNAKL
+454 DDISGKL

-468 EIEIKLDKGDPV
+468 EIEIKLNNGNDAV
-480 KNANELVKLINDA
+480 KNANELVRLINDA
-493 DIPNVKARLA
+493 EIPNVTARLA
-503 DNGVLQLIGTSGK
+503 DNGVLQLVGTSGK
-516 DIEISKDSDSTLLKA
+516 DIEISKDSDSALLSA
-531 LGLVAGTTPGSSTK
+531 LGLEAGTTPGSSTD
-545 KKGFFDKLGDI
+545 KKGFFDKLSDI
-556 VTGLIGKEGT
+556 VTGLIGTEGT
-566 LTNLTTSLKDK
+566 LTNLTSSLKDK
-577 AKIVK
+577 SKIIQ
-582 SQKDRVQAT
+582 SQKDKVQAT
-591 LDKKYTMMQKQFST
+591 LDKKYAMMQKQFST

-620 KNTFDAMLNSN
+620 KNTFDALLNSN

>member
-41 QEVID
+41 QDVID

-61 LKIDKNTKKQAD
+61 IKIDKNTKKQAD

-152 GEQSLTLSVGDKS
+152 SDQSLTLSVGDKS

-222 VKGSDKTAAEG
+222 VKGDDQTALQG

-248 EVKDDKSGTITG
+248 EIKDDKTQAITG
-260 YNLVIDTA
+260 YNLAITA
-268 DTSAGGKQLQKAQD
+268 DPNAGGKQLQKAQD

-310 NNVDEKNSTT
+310 NNVDETNSTT

-356 TATSYDRENDVA
+356 TATSYDRDNDVA

-388 ESTNSDGKSLQSFG
+388 ESSNSDGKSLQSFG

-442 GVFGTNKINETL
+442 GVFGKVQINQTLTTN
-454 KDEISNAKL
+454 ISGKL

-468 EIEIKLDKGDPV
+468 EIQIDLKATNGAV

-503 DNGVLQLIGTSGK
+503 DNGVLQLIGTGGK

-531 LGLVAGTTPGSSTK
+531 LGLVAGTTPGSSTN

-577 AKIVK
+577 AKIIK

>member
-19 LSKTGAAL
+19 LSKTGAAVS
-27 TDKAQLNIASSILT
+27 DKAQLNIASSILT
-41 QEVID
+41 QDVID
-46 GLKKADESVQ
+46 GLKDADESVQ
-56 VKPLT
+56 IKPLT

-73 ITALTTLVSNLKTSY
+73 ITALTTLVSTLKTSY

-103 AAGSGSVTASVEA
+103 AAGSGSVTANVEA

-124 LSVSQIAQVDSYQ
+124 LSVSQLAQVDSYQ
-137 SKGFTSRSDTLEGIS
+137 SKGFKSRSDTLTGIT

-170 GPSTTLENIINQIND
+170 GASTTLEDIINQIND
-185 GAGDVLKASIV
+185 GAGDAIKASIV

-201 NGYKMILQ
+201 NGYKIILQ

-222 VKGSDKTAAEG
+222 VKGDQAAADG
-233 AKNVLKALGFNATET
+233 AKAVLEKLGFKTNQTAIQ
-248 EVKDDKSGTITG
+248 DDKGNTTG
-260 YNLVIDTA
+260 YNLTINTA
-268 DTSAGGKQLQKAQD
+268 DPTAGGKQLQKAQD

-296 NKVDDLIIG
+296 NSVDDLIIG

-349 DLISNIT
+349 DLISNIS

-454 KDEISNAKL
+454 KNDISGKL

-468 EIEIKLDKGDPV
+468 EIQIDLKATNGAV

-516 DIEISKDSDSTLLKA
+516 DIEISKDSDSTLLTA

-577 AKIVK
+577 AKITK
-582 SQKDRVQAT
+582 SQKDKVQAT
-591 LDKKYTMMQKQFST
+591 LDKKYAMMQKQFST

-620 KNTFDAMLNSN
+620 KNTFDALLNSN

>member
-19 LSKTGAAL
+19 LSKTGAAVS
-27 TDKAQLNIASSILT
+27 DKAQLNIASSILT
-41 QEVID
+41 QDVID
-46 GLKKADESVQ
+46 GLKDADESVQ
-56 VKPLT
+56 IKPLT

-73 ITALTTLVSNLKTSY
+73 ITALTTLVSTLKTSY

-103 AAGSGSVTASVEA
+103 AAGSGSVTANVEA

-124 LSVSQIAQVDSYQ
+124 LSVSQLAQVDSYQ
-137 SKGFTSRSDTLEGIS
+137 SKGFKSRSEALTGITK
-152 GEQSLTLSVGDKS
+152 EESLTLSVGDKS

-170 GPSTTLENIINQIND
+170 GASTTLEDIINQIND
-185 GAGDVLKASIV
+185 GAGDAIKASIV

-222 VKGSDKTAAEG
+222 VKGDQTAADG
-233 AKNVLKALGFNATET
+233 AKAVLEKLGFMTNQTEI
-248 EVKDDKSGTITG
+248 KDDKNQVTG
-260 YNLVIDTA
+260 YNLAIDTA

-296 NKVDDLIIG
+296 NSVDDLIIG

-349 DLISNIT
+349 DLISNIS
-356 TATSYDRENDVA
+356 TATSYDRENGVA

-388 ESTNSDGKSLQSFG
+388 ESSNSDGKSLQNFG

-416 KLKDA
+416 KLKDT
-421 INKDYEGFKSFFTN
+421 ISKDYEGFKSFFTN

-442 GVFGTNKINETL
+442 GVFGTEKINQTL
-454 KDEISNAKL
+454 TNNISGKL

-480 KNANELVKLINDA
+480 KNANELVRLINDA
-493 DIPNVKARLA
+493 EIPNVTARLA
-503 DNGVLQLIGTSGK
+503 DNGVLQLVGTGGK
-516 DIEISKDSDSTLLKA
+516 DIEISKDSDPALLKA
-531 LGLVAGTTPGSSTK
+531 LGLEAGTTPGSSTD
-545 KKGFFDKLGDI
+545 KKGFFDKLSDI
-556 VTGLIGKEGT
+556 VTGLIGTEGT
-566 LTNLTTSLKDK
+566 LTNLTSSLKDK
-577 AKIVK
+577 SKIIQ
-582 SQKDRVQAT
+582 SQKDKVQAT
-591 LDKKYTMMQKQFST
+591 LDKKYAMMQKQFST

-620 KNTFDAMLNSN
+620 KNTFDALLNSN

>member
-19 LSKTGAAL
+19 LSKTGAAVS
-27 TDKAQLNIASSILT
+27 DKAQLNIASSILT
-41 QEVID
+41 QDVID
-46 GLKKADESVQ
+46 GLKDADESVQ
-56 VKPLT
+56 IKPLT

-73 ITALTTLVSNLKTSY
+73 ITALTTLVSTLKTSY

-103 AAGSGSVTASVEA
+103 AAGSGSVTANVEA

-124 LSVSQIAQVDSYQ
+124 LSVSQLAQVDSYQ
-137 SKGFTSRSDTLEGIS
+137 SKGFKSRSDTLTGIT

-170 GPSTTLENIINQIND
+170 GASTTLEDIINQIND
-185 GAGDVLKASIV
+185 GAGDAIKASIV

-222 VKGSDKTAAEG
+222 VKGNDQTALQG
-233 AKNVLKALGFNATET
+233 AQDVLKELGFNTKAE
-248 EVKDDKSGTITG
+248 EIKDDQGKITG

-296 NKVDDLIIG
+296 NSVDDLIIG

-349 DLISNIT
+349 DLISNIS
-356 TATSYDRENDVA
+356 TATSYDRENGVA

-388 ESTNSDGKSLQSFG
+388 ESSNSDGMSLQNFG

-416 KLKDA
+416 KLKDT
-421 INKDYEGFKSFFTN
+421 ISKDYEGFKSFFTN

-442 GVFGTNKINETL
+442 GVFGTEKINQTL
-454 KDEISNAKL
+454 TNNTSGKL

-468 EIEIKLDKGDPV
+468 EIEIKLNNGNDAV
-480 KNANELVKLINDA
+480 KNANELVRLINDA
-493 DIPNVKARLA
+493 EIPNVTARLA
-503 DNGVLQLIGTSGK
+503 DNGVLQLVGTGGK
-516 DIEISKDSDSTLLKA
+516 DIEISKDSDPTLLTA
-531 LGLVAGTTPGSSTK
+531 LGLEAGTTPGSSTD
-545 KKGFFDKLGDI
+545 KKGFFDKLSDI
-556 VTGLIGKEGT
+556 VTGLIGTEGT
-566 LTNLTTSLKDK
+566 LTNLTSSLKDK
-577 AKIVK
+577 SKIIQ
-582 SQKDRVQAT
+582 SQKDKVQAT
-591 LDKKYTMMQKQFST
+591 LDKKYAMMQKQFST

-620 KNTFDAMLNSN
+620 KNTFDALLNSN

>member
-19 LSKTGAAL
+19 LSKTGAAVS
-27 TDKAQLNIASSILT
+27 DKAQLNIASSILT
-41 QEVID
+41 QDVID
-46 GLKKADESVQ
+46 GLKDADESVQ
-56 VKPLT
+56 IKPLT

-73 ITALTTLVSNLKTSY
+73 ITALTTLVSTLKTSY

-103 AAGSGSVTASVEA
+103 AAGSGSVTANVEA

-124 LSVSQIAQVDSYQ
+124 LSVSQLAQVDSYQ
-137 SKGFTSRSDTLEGIS
+137 SKGFKSRSETLNLGKE
-152 GEQSLTLSVGDKS
+152 ESLTLSVGDKS

-170 GPSTTLENIINQIND
+170 GASTTLEDIINQIND
-185 GAGDVLKASIV
+185 GAGDAIKASIV

-201 NGYKMILQ
+201 NGYKIILQ

-222 VKGSDKTAAEG
+222 VKGDDQAAADG
-233 AKNVLKALGFNATET
+233 AKAVLEKLGFMTNQTEI
-248 EVKDDKSGTITG
+248 KDDKNQVTG
-260 YNLVIDTA
+260 YNLTIDTNN
-268 DTSAGGKQLQKAQD
+268 TSAGGKQLQKAQD

-296 NKVDDLIIG
+296 NSVDDLIVG

-349 DLISNIT
+349 DLISNVS
-356 TATSYDRENDVA
+356 TATSYDRENGVA

-416 KLKDA
+416 KLKDT
-421 INKDYEGFKSFFTN
+421 ISKDYEGFKSFFTN

-442 GVFGTNKINETL
+442 GVFGNVQINTNLN
-454 KDEISNAKL
+454 DISGKL

-468 EIEIKLDKGDPV
+468 EIDINLNKNNAV
-480 KNANELVKLINDA
+480 KNANELVRLINDA
-493 DIPNVKARLA
+493 EIPNVTARLA
-503 DNGVLQLIGTSGK
+503 DNGVLQLVGTGGK
-516 DIEISKDSDSTLLKA
+516 DIEISKDSNADLLKA
-531 LGLVAGTTPGSSTK
+531 LGLEAGTTPGSSTD
-545 KKGFFDKLGDI
+545 KKGFFDKLSDI
-556 VTGLIGKEGT
+556 VTGLIGTEGT
-566 LTNLTTSLKDK
+566 LTNLTSSLKDK
-577 AKIVK
+577 SKIIQ
-582 SQKDRVQAT
+582 SQKDKVQAT
-591 LDKKYTMMQKQFST
+591 LDKKYAMMQKQFST

-620 KNTFDAMLNSN
+620 KNTFDALLNSN

>member
-19 LSKTGAAL
+19 LSKTGAAVS
-27 TDKAQLNIASSILT
+27 DKAQLNIASSILT
-41 QEVID
+41 QDVID
-46 GLKKADESVQ
+46 GLKDADESVQ
-56 VKPLT
+56 IKPLT

-73 ITALTTLVSNLKTSY
+73 ITALTTLVSTLKTSY

-103 AAGSGSVTASVEA
+103 AAGSGSVTANVEA

-124 LSVSQIAQVDSYQ
+124 LSVSQLAQVDSYQ
-137 SKGFTSRSDTLEGIS
+137 SKGFKSRSDTLTVITKE
-152 GEQSLTLSVGDKS
+152 ESLSLSVGDKS

-170 GPSTTLENIINQIND
+170 GPSTTLEDIINQIND
-185 GAGDVLKASIV
+185 GAGDAIKASIV

-222 VKGSDKTAAEG
+222 VKGDKADG
-233 AKNVLKALGFNATET
+233 AKDVLKALGFNATEKAVT
-248 EVKDDKSGTITG
+248 DEKGNTTG
-260 YNLVIDTA
+260 FDFSLDFTNSEA
-268 DTSAGGKQLQKAQD
+268 KQLQKAQD

-296 NKVDDLIIG
+296 NSVDDLIVG

-349 DLISNIT
+349 DLISNIS
-356 TATSYDRENDVA
+356 TATSYDRENGVA

-388 ESTNSDGKSLQSFG
+388 ESSNSDGKSLQSFG

-416 KLKDA
+416 KLKDT
-421 INKDYEGFKSFFTN
+421 ISKDYEGFKSFFTN

-442 GVFGTNKINETL
+442 GVFGSVQINTKL
-454 KDEISNAKL
+454 DDISGKL

-468 EIEIKLDKGDPV
+468 EIQIDLNKGDAV
-480 KNANELVKLINDA
+480 KNANELVRLINDA
-493 DIPNVKARLA
+493 EIPNVTARLA
-503 DNGVLQLIGTSGK
+503 DNGVLQLVGTGGK
-516 DIEISKDSDSTLLKA
+516 DIEISKDSNADLLKA
-531 LGLVAGTTPGSSTK
+531 LGLEAGTTPGSSTD
-545 KKGFFDKLGDI
+545 KKGFFDKLSDI
-556 VTGLIGKEGT
+556 VTGLIGTEGT

-577 AKIVK
+577 AKIIE

-591 LDKKYTMMQKQFST
+591 LDKKYTMMQKQFAT

-620 KNTFDAMLNSN
+620 KNTFDALLNSN